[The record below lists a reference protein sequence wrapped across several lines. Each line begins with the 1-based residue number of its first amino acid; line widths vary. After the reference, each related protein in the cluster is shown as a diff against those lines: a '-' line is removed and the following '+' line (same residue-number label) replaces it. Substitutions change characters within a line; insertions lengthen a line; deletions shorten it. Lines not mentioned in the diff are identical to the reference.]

1 MPYHMLKSNKFCCP
15 KCNPENNDKG
25 VFLFHVEGDGR
36 VFYFCGKCVSEFE
49 LDGDALKLTKSV
61 ELDMT
66 PVEEIIEDVSQL
78 QSENSET
85 ETGQINQEPVDD
97 TSVSTVAM

>member
-1 MPYHMLKSNKFCCP
+1 MPYHMLKSNKYCCP
-15 KCNPENNDKG
+15 NCNPENNDKG
-25 VFLFHVEGDGR
+25 VMLFHVEGDGR

-66 PVEEIIEDVSQL
+66 PVEEIIEDVKEL
-78 QSENSET
+78 QSEDT
-85 ETGQINQEPVDD
+85 VCTTNQEQIED
-97 TSVSTVAM
+97 TSISTVVM

>member
-1 MPYHMLKSNKFCCP
+1 MPYHMLKSEKYCCP
-15 KCNPENNDKG
+15 KCNPENSDKG

-66 PVEEIIEDVSQL
+66 PVEEIIEDVQQL
-78 QSENSET
+78 NSEPVEIVSDQMVT
-85 ETGQINQEPVDD
+85 ED